1 MGRAAEAG
9 MGPLVVDTCVLVDVL
24 RGRGAA
30 LDFLRSLDRAPLVS
44 AITIGEL
51 YAGAH
56 RPGEEARISDLATR
70 LRVAAVDFAI
80 ASLGGNFVRRF
91 GPGHGVALIDATIAA
106 TAHVHG
112 ARLVTRNVRHFPML
126 DDVLVPY
133 Q

>member
-1 MGRAAEAG
+1 MGS
-9 MGPLVVDTCVLVDVL
+9 LVVDTCVLVDVL
-24 RGRGAA
+24 RGHRAA
-30 LDFLRSLDRAPLVS
+30 LECLHRLEGAPVVS

-56 RPGEEARISDLATR
+56 RPGEEARISDLVTR

-80 ASLGGNFVRRF
+80 SSLGGSFARRF
-91 GPGHGVALIDATIAA
+91 GPSHGVALIDATIAA
-106 TAHVHG
+106 TAHVHR